1 MSCLSGEILGGT
13 EIPEGVSW
21 AMEQRWGLEGGV
33 AGTETVTVV
42 Q

>member
-1 MSCLSGEILGGT
+1 MSCLSGEILGRT
-13 EIPEGVSW
+13 EILEGVSLSV
-21 AMEQRWGLEGGV
+21 EQWWGLEGGV